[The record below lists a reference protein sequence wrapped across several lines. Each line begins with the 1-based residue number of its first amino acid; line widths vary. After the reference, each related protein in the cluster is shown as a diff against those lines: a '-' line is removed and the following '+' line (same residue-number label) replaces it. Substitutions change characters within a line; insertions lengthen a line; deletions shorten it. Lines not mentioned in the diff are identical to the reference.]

1 MATSKTP
8 KKKAVPPKPA
18 APRDNIDL
26 LDDMPVM
33 VQMILGGTRKT
44 MGAIADIGDQS
55 LIELDKEVGRSR
67 RTYSSTANTF
77 ARGEVPSRSMRT
89 SACDSP
95 RFWDRSER
103 GGPNVNHR

>member
-18 APRDNIDL
+18 APCDNVDL

-44 MGAIADIGDQS
+44 MEAITDMGEHS
-55 LIELDKEVGRSR
+55 LIELDKEVGDPIDVFV
-67 RTYSSTANTF
+67 NGKHF
-77 ARGEVPSRSMRT
+77 ARGEVIT
-89 SACDSP
+89 
-95 RFWDRSER
+95 
-103 GGPNVNHR
+103 VNENFGVRLTEVLGQV

>member
-8 KKKAVPPKPA
+8 KKKPVPPKPA

-44 MGAIADIGDQS
+44 MDAIADIGEQS
-55 LIELDKEVGRSR
+55 LIELDKEVGDPIDVFV
-67 RTYSSTANTF
+67 NGKHF
-77 ARGEVPSRSMRT
+77 ARGEVVT
-89 SACDSP
+89 
-95 RFWDRSER
+95 
-103 GGPNVNHR
+103 VNENFGVRLTEVLGQV

>member
-1 MATSKTP
+1 MATSKTR

-55 LIELDKEVGRSR
+55 LIELDKEVGDPVDVFV
-67 RTYSSTANTF
+67 NGKHF
-77 ARGEVPSRSMRT
+77 ARGEVIT
-89 SACDSP
+89 
-95 RFWDRSER
+95 
-103 GGPNVNHR
+103 VNENFGVRLTEVLGQV